1 MNNEII
7 LLKQLPI
14 ISYDKMKE
22 VGEQVQ
28 KRIADLDLENQ
39 VITEQTK
46 QSAKNTRADLNKEFK
61 VFEEQRKMIK
71 EKVLEPLNEFEENYK
86 GFIANHYQNADNI
99 LKTKIN
105 QFEQRLK
112 DEKEQRVKSYF
123 SELCQAN
130 DIDFLSWEKMY
141 INVTLSSSENQLM
154 KKIEEKVTAVAKDIT
169 TIKSIPKD
177 EDYKTEVLVE
187 YKKAFD
193 LPKSF
198 EIVNKRIEDKAK
210 ELARIETQKQ
220 AQAERQ
226 AKLQAEQEAEP
237 KEVLQ
242 APKEVKQEPKKAEIF
257 ETSFKVRGTK
267 EQLIALKQ
275 FIINNNIEIL

>member
-1 MNNEII
+1 MNKEVI

-14 ISYDKMKE
+14 ISYDKIKE

-28 KRIADLDLENQ
+28 KRIADLNLENQ
-39 VITEQTK
+39 LITEETK
-46 QSAKNTRADLNKEFK
+46 LSAKNVRAELNKERK
-61 VFEEQRKMIK
+61 YFEEQYKVIK
-71 EKVLEPLNEFEENYK
+71 KQVLQPLEELEVNFKEFIVK
-86 GFIANHYQNADNI
+86 HYQNADDI
-99 LKTKIN
+99 LKLKIN
-105 QFEQRLK
+105 SFEQKLK
-112 DEKEQRVKSYF
+112 DDKEQRVKSYF

-130 DIDFLSWEKMY
+130 NIDFLSWDKMY
-141 INVTLSSSENQLM
+141 INVTLSSSENQLI

-210 ELARIETQKQ
+210 ELARIEAEKQ

-226 AKLQAEQEAEP
+226 AKLQTEQEAEP

-242 APKEVKQEPKKAEIF
+242 APKEVKQEPKEAEIF

>member
-14 ISYDKMKE
+14 ISYDRMKE

-130 DIDFLSWEKMY
+130 NIDFLSWDKMY

-154 KKIEEKVTAVAKDIT
+154 KKIEEKVLSVAKDLA

-177 EDYKTEVLVE
+177 EGYKTELLVE
-187 YKKAFD
+187 YKKIFD
-193 LPKSF
+193 IAKSF
-198 EIVNKRIEDKAK
+198 ETVNKRIEDKAK
-210 ELARIETQKQ
+210 ELARIEAEKQ

-226 AKLQAEQEAEP
+226 TKLQTEREPEP

-242 APKEVKQEPKKAEIF
+242 APKEVKQELKEAEIF

>member
-198 EIVNKRIEDKAK
+198 EIVNK
-210 ELARIETQKQ
+210 
-220 AQAERQ
+220 
-226 AKLQAEQEAEP
+226 
-237 KEVLQ
+237 
-242 APKEVKQEPKKAEIF
+242 
-257 ETSFKVRGTK
+257 
-267 EQLIALKQ
+267 
-275 FIINNNIEIL
+275 